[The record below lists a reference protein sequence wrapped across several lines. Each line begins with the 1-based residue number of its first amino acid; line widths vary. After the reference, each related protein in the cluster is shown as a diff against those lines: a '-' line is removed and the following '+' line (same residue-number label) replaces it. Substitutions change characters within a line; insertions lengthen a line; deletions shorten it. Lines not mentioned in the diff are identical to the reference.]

1 MTLDRKTLEE
11 YPLMEQRIQTKWE
24 RIRKLKGMVTQVEQD
39 IVRGSNPDFPYQPV
53 SFHVSGNNIQ
63 NDEKRCYQ
71 IYSLTESM
79 EKDVKATE
87 KRRLEVE
94 VFIEGIADMTDQL
107 IFTYI
112 YLDRLTQEQTA
123 KKLHIDQ
130 SQVSRRI
137 AQYFQKNESRIKCI
151 K

>member
-1 MTLDRKTLEE
+1 MDRKTLEE
-11 YPLMEQRIQTKWE
+11 YPLMEQRIQTKRE

-112 YLDRLTQEQTA
+112 YLDRLTQEQAA
-123 KKLHIDQ
+123 KKLHMDRSRI
-130 SQVSRRI
+130 SRRI
-137 AQYFQKNESRIKCI
+137 SKYFPQNEKRTKSTK
-151 K
+151 

>member
-1 MTLDRKTLEE
+1 MDRKTLEE
-11 YPLMEQRIQTKWE
+11 YPLMEQRIQTKKE
-24 RIRKLKGMVTQVEQD
+24 RIRKLKNMAARAEHGV
-39 IVRGSNPDFPYQPV
+39 VRGSNPDFPYQPV
-53 SFHVSGNNIQ
+53 SFHVFGNNIQ
-63 NDEKRCYQ
+63 NDEKRCCQ

-112 YLDRLTQEQTA
+112 YLDRLTQEQAA
-123 KKLHIDQ
+123 KKLHMDRSRI
-130 SQVSRRI
+130 SRRI
-137 AQYFQKNESRIKCI
+137 SKYFPQNEKRTKSTK
-151 K
+151 

>member
-1 MTLDRKTLEE
+1 MDRKTLEE
-11 YPLMEQRIQTKWE
+11 YPLMEQRIQTKKE
-24 RIRKLKGMVTQVEQD
+24 RIRKLKAMAPQAEHGV
-39 IVRGSNPDFPYQPV
+39 VRGSNPDFPYQPV
-53 SFHVSGNNIQ
+53 SFHTSGYNIRD
-63 NDEKRCYQ
+63 DEKRRYQ

-79 EKDVKATE
+79 EKDVEVTE

-94 VFIEGIADMTDQL
+94 AFIEEIADMTDQL

-112 YLDRLTQEQTA
+112 YLDRLTQEQA
-123 KKLHIDQ
+123 AMKLHIDQ

-137 AQYFQKNESRIKCI
+137 AKYFQKNESRIKCI